1 MNRFYPNMISNLMF
15 FLLIP
20 CSISQSWGATSDR
33 KIKSNGWELTYSS
46 TTRTMDY
53 TYKGQS
59 IVKGAF
65 IKAKIGTDETRSNHF
80 KEIEIRKQ
88 KIKDQI
94 GKGDKYT
101 VIYSKGPLSGIQ
113 IEQNYY
119 FYSDKDYFLTEVWLC
134 SDQNEI
140 ASNYIAPF
148 YSLEKN
154 SFLPQDTTNRA
165 LRVPYDNDAFVSYLS
180 SPLDREETSFE
191 VTSIFNGVSRN
202 GLVIGS
208 VEHDTWKTGIRYK
221 GEDHQSITYLEC
233 FGGIT
238 HELTRDIS
246 DKPNR
251 PSKEHGSIRG
261 KKLKSPKMFMG
272 FFKDWRKGMECFGE
286 VNAIIAPPRKWATG
300 TPFGWNSWAA
310 MAEKVNYEGVVDVA
324 DFIKKE
330 LQPNGFENDQTV
342 YIGLDSFWDNF
353 NEEQLISFADH
364 CKRNGQKA
372 GIYWCPFSD
381 WFGNAEG
388 FVEGTNQQWKYK
400 DIYLYTDGKPRR
412 IESLAVDPTHPGTKL
427 RMKHYIEKFKKW
439 GYTYVKL
446 DFINNGTLE
455 ADAFYNPNVTTGTQA
470 YNEGMQYLCDLCG
483 DDLFMALSIAPVFPA
498 QYGNSRRISC
508 DTWGAMSEQGWG
520 TTNYMLNSLSFG
532 WWLDRVYPFN
542 DSDHILLHKPQEADN
557 YKEGANRARITSAV
571 ITGIYMLGDNVS
583 SKGSLPGDD
592 HAKERVRIMATNKEI
607 NAIAHLGKSFYPVEG
622 YTAQSPEKAESIYM
636 LNTEKYTY
644 IAIFNFDTTSVKEGQ
659 LDLRRIGYQ
668 KNKNIKGKEL
678 WTSISVLSGSDGLQ
692 YSIPPQDVRV
702 YRMEN
707 Q

>member
-1 MNRFYPNMISNLMF
+1 MNRLHSTIIRYLTV
-15 FLLIP
+15 LLL
-20 CSISQSWGATSDR
+20 CFSLQMQGATSGN
-33 KIKSNGWELTYSS
+33 KIKHNGWEITYHSS
-46 TTRTMDY
+46 ARTLDY
-53 TYKGQS
+53 SYKGQA
-59 IVKGAF
+59 ILQGVYVKAR
-65 IKAKIGTDETRSNHF
+65 IGTEDIKSCDF
-80 KEIEIRKQ
+80 KEMKIRKE
-88 KIKDQI
+88 KVDDIL
-94 GKGDKYT
+94 GKGTKYT
-101 VIYSKGPLSGIQ
+101 LIYSDGPLSSIC

-119 FYSDKDYFLTEVWLC
+119 FYSDKDYFLTEAWIC
-134 SDQNEI
+134 SDREPI

-148 YSLEKN
+148 YTTEKN
-154 SFLPQDTTNRA
+154 SFLPHDTTNRA

-180 SPLDREETSFE
+180 APLEKEEVSFE
-191 VTSIFNGVSRN
+191 VTSIFNGLSRN

-221 GEDHQSITYLEC
+221 GEDNRYITKLEC

-261 KKLKSPKMFMG
+261 KRLKSPKLFMG
-272 FFKDWRKGMECFGE
+272 FFCDWRKGMERFGDI
-286 VNAIIAPPRKWATG
+286 NAAIAPPRQWNTG

-324 DFIKKE
+324 DFIKTE

-353 NEEQLISFADH
+353 SEEQLTAFAEH
-364 CKRNGQKA
+364 CKKNGQKA

-388 FVEGTNQQWKYK
+388 FVEGTDKQWKYK
-400 DIYLYTDGKPRR
+400 DIYLYANGKPRR
-412 IESLAVDPTHPGTKL
+412 IESLAIDPTHPATQL
-427 RMKHYIEKFKKW
+427 RMKHYIDKFKKW
-439 GYTYVKL
+439 GYTYIKL

-455 ADAFYNPNVTTGTQA
+455 ADSFYNPKVTTGTQA

-483 DDLFMALSIAPVFPA
+483 DELFLALSIAPVFPA

-532 WWLDRVYPFN
+532 WWLDRVYTFN
-542 DSDHILLHKPQEADN
+542 DADHILLYKPQEADN

-571 ITGIYMLGDNVS
+571 ITGIYMLGDNFS
-583 SKGSLPGDD
+583 SKGSLPGDEQ
-592 HAKERVRIMATNKEI
+592 AREKARTMATNEDI

-622 YTAQSPEKAESIYM
+622 YTAESPEKAESVYM
-636 LNTEKYTY
+636 LDTEKYVY
-644 IAIFNFDTTSVKEGQ
+644 IAIFNFDTATPKQGKLNME
-659 LDLRRIGYQ
+659 RIGC
-668 KNKNIKGKEL
+668 KKSKNIKGKEL
-678 WTSISVLSGSDGLQ
+678 WTSTPVFSDSDNLA
-692 YSIPPQDVRV
+692 YTVPPQDVRV
-702 YRMEN
+702 YRIEK
-707 Q
+707 